1 MVGFD
6 DRFEP
11 PVPVG
16 EILQQKIASIAN
28 EEMSVEDKV
37 ERAVYVFRE
46 LQIPM
51 DEWDVWVDAF

>member
-1 MVGFD
+1 
-6 DRFEP
+6 
-11 PVPVG
+11 
-16 EILQQKIASIAN
+16 
-28 EEMSVEDKV
+28 MSVEDKV